1 MRYTIDLLKE
11 SERRYEGPVS
21 TRFLLVTGA
30 GFGLSVIALV
40 VAYFIFQGMIIRA
53 QLERY
58 RASWEQMEPRYIEIT
73 ALRDMVQEA
82 ERIRQELEGW
92 VRSGESWHRILLH
105 IQREIPPSIQLVRL
119 DGRDPVEAPTRPQRG
134 EATPDPVR
142 RTQILLS
149 GRVVGAGG
157 EGQVTRFIRALLDTD
172 DEKAPSFRTASL
184 VSMQRDR
191 REPDRMVNIFDID
204 ITGHPR
210 SLQ

>member
-11 SERRYEGPVS
+11 GERRYEGPVS

-40 VAYFIFQGMIIRA
+40 VAYCIFQGMVIRA

-58 RASWEQMEPRYIEIT
+58 RASWDQMEPRYIELT
-73 ALRDMVQEA
+73 ALRNTVQKA
-82 ERIRQELEGW
+82 ERIREEIEGW
-92 VRSGESWHRILLH
+92 GRSGESWHRILLH
-105 IQREIPPSIQLVRL
+105 IQREIPPSIQITRL
-119 DGRDPVEAPTRPQRG
+119 AGRDPVEFPTRPQRG
-134 EATPDPVR
+134 EPIPDPVR

-157 EGQVTRFIRALLDTD
+157 EEQVTLFIRALLDTA
-172 DEKAPSFRTASL
+172 DEKAPSFRTVSL
-184 VSMQRDR
+184 VSMQRER
-191 REPDRMVNIFDID
+191 RETDRMVNIFDID

-210 SLQ
+210 PLQ